1 MAVRCLIEWWGA
13 CPARFLKMLSL
24 SALARNEWKMRTNN
38 CQTAANA
45 TTLQGLQVV
54 VRTLQGTMRHL
65 IEALIEGMKRGYTLC
80 ARLWYLLV
88 PAAPVVVPVAAM
100 EQKCSTRHQVQRP
113 DRRSY
118 TTPLLRNVSGNVS
131 IS

>member
-1 MAVRCLIEWWGA
+1 
-13 CPARFLKMLSL
+13 
-24 SALARNEWKMRTNN
+24 MRTNN
-38 CQTAANA
+38 CQTPANA

-54 VRTLQGTMRHL
+54 VRTLQGTLRHL
-65 IEALIEGMKRGYTLC
+65 IESLVEGNKRGFMLY

-88 PAAPVVVPVAAM
+88 PAAPVVVLVAVM

-118 TTPLLRNVSGNVS
+118 STPLHRNVSGNVS